1 MNRLATLILF
11 AIGMSPSSGCGEG
24 VQAEPLPRVF
34 APEHDFDAILR
45 KHPDLTF
52 QQLMEQAPKREY
64 LKRLTFDPAT
74 VQFYEKAVKEL
85 QLNESEQEKLRRL
98 GFVSVDH
105 DQRYS
110 FGSMYYAVYTRD
122 LPVLVTTDSILH
134 AMHQTYDDMLKEL
147 EQKYFTAA
155 LDEVLNKC
163 HEELAG
169 AAASVGKVAD
179 NYRDVDLYLA
189 VARNLLRGA
198 GAPAG
203 RIHSAADA
211 WNGALL
217 VPSKL
222 GQDQQVE
229 AILELIQSLTLQ
241 NPLQNEFTL
250 IYGGRRTIDY
260 SQFQPRGHYAKS
272 TALKRYFR
280 TMMWLGRADTGWN
293 VLPPDRQSGIE
304 SDSPRELR
312 NAVLMTQLLESTGA
326 IEQLQNMNHI
336 VEFLVGKSDNLT
348 PFQTIELLRQRK
360 ISSVNELVSSEQ
372 VEALQDALFK
382 SELGKQQIRSQSIV
396 SNPEDLYQVPPPN
409 IFQLF
414 GQRFAV
420 DSFVLSKVVY
430 DSIIFRGEKVL
441 RQLPTGTDVMFALG
455 NDSVLPL
462 LEKELEQW
470 PYASNLKAS
479 QEFVGQLQ
487 QSFWQENLYNVW
499 LDSLRTLTTEQ
510 ASGAHVP
517 EAMRTEAWQRKLLQ
531 TQLASWS
538 QLRHDNVLYA
548 KESYTSA
555 FMCEYPTG
563 YVEPYPD
570 TYARIKY
577 FAEEAARR
585 IEAADFSLAAH
596 DYGDIQRRQ
605 VEFLRKMSQTL
616 GRLEVLARKEL
627 AAEQFTAE
635 DQQWLKQLIDVR
647 SEGSGAPTYS
657 GWYCD
662 LFYSGRYRAADWE
675 PTIVDVHTDPNSK
688 SVLEQGVGDCNFLV
702 VAVDNEDD
710 RMIYVGPVYSYYEFH
725 HPAEERLTDERWQQM
740 LEYEKSPPRPSWTD
754 DFQGPKLQRD
764 LGIMRGRHVHA
775 LMRIKHLPARDAQ

>member
-1 MNRLATLILF
+1 MNRLALLLLVV
-11 AIGMSPSSGCGEG
+11 IGVSTSGGCTEG
-24 VQAEPLPRVF
+24 VHAESRPDDS
-34 APEHDFDAILR
+34 APQQDFDEIV
-45 KHPDLTF
+45 KKYPDLTF
-52 QQLMEQAPKREY
+52 QQLMERTPKREY
-64 LKRLTFDPAT
+64 LERLSFDPAT
-74 VQFYEKAVKEL
+74 VQFYDQAVKEL
-85 QLNESEQEKLRRL
+85 QLNKHEQEILRRR

-122 LPVLVTTDSILH
+122 LPVLVTADSILH
-134 AMHQTYDDMLKEL
+134 AMHVTYDDMLKEL

-169 AAASVGKVAD
+169 LSANVGEVAD
-179 NYRDVDLYLA
+179 NCRDVELYLT
-189 VARNLLRGA
+189 VARNLLLGA
-198 GAPAG
+198 GATADG
-203 RIHSAADA
+203 QIHSTTDA

-222 GQDQQVE
+222 GQDQQAE
-229 AILELIQSLTLQ
+229 EILKLIQSLMLQ
-241 NPLQNEFTL
+241 NPALNEFTE
-250 IYGGRRTIDY
+250 IYGGRRPIDY

-293 VLPPDRQSGIE
+293 VLPPDRQSGIV
-304 SDSPRELR
+304 SDTPRELR

-326 IEQLQNMNHI
+326 IEQLRNMNHI
-336 VEFLVGKSDNLT
+336 VDFLVGKSDNLT

-360 ISSVNELVSSEQ
+360 ISSVNDLVSSEQ
-372 VEALQDALFK
+372 VESLQDALFK
-382 SELGKQQIRSQSIV
+382 SELGKQQVRSQSIL
-396 SNPEDLYQVPPPN
+396 SNPKDLYQVPPPN

-414 GQRFAV
+414 GQRYAV

-430 DSIIFRGEKVL
+430 DSIIFRGEKVQ
-441 RQLPTGTDVMFALG
+441 RQMPTGTDVMFALG
-455 NDSVLPL
+455 NESVLPL
-462 LEKELEQW
+462 LEKELERW

-479 QEFVGQLQ
+479 QDFVGQFPK
-487 QSFWQENLYNVW
+487 SFWQENLYNVW

-510 ASGAHVP
+510 ASGTHVP

-577 FAEEAARR
+577 FVDEAARR

-605 VEFLRKMSQTL
+605 VEFLHKMSQTL
-616 GRLEVLARKEL
+616 GRLEGLARKEL
-627 AAEQFTAE
+627 AAEPFVAE

-647 SEGSGAPTYS
+647 REGSGAPTYS

-662 LFYSGRYRAADWE
+662 LFYGGRYRSADWE
-675 PTIVDVHTDPNSK
+675 PTIVDIHTDPNFK
-688 SVLEQGVGDCNFLV
+688 SVLEQGVGDCNFLI

-740 LEYEKSPPRPSWTD
+740 LEYETAPPRPSWTD

-764 LGIMRGRHVHA
+764 LGIMKGRHTWG
-775 LMRIKHLPARDAQ
+775 R